1 MGSLET
7 CTHIIL
13 RPRLIIIIIIHFHCW
28 NLFYFLDIV
37 MGSEQPIHIKTS
49 ACCSAGDGE
58 DNDEMKEMLGIMVF
72 PFVSVQVQHM
82 HP

>member
-1 MGSLET
+1 
-7 CTHIIL
+7 
-13 RPRLIIIIIIHFHCW
+13 
-28 NLFYFLDIV
+28 

-72 PFVSVQVQHM
+72 PFVSVQVWHMEPGNM